1 MYDKLIR
8 KKTLSVVLPCH
19 NEEKVIRNS
28 YSILKPLLDR
38 WNNEIINDYEI
49 VMVNNGST
57 DETIHEM
64 RSIAKSDHKVV
75 IVDLRKNYGYQGSI
89 TAGLFYAK
97 NEMVVS
103 IDADLQDDPLK
114 MEEMIMM
121 HYQGYDMVLGIRSA
135 RDTDSFFKKHASQ
148 FFYKFSNLMG
158 VKSVYNHGDYRLL
171 SRSLVDNFKSMT
183 ERNRYIRGMI
193 LELESHYGC
202 VYYERTKR
210 MAGKTKFNLYNMVA
224 LAIDGI
230 TSFSTTPIRYIS
242 FLGISMFLI
251 ALVGLIYVLYVKLIT
266 RVEVPGWAFI
276 TLAILLF
283 GGLQSL
289 FIGIIGE
296 YIAKIYTEV
305 KQRPLFNVRAITRN
319 GQIENVDF

>member
-1 MYDKLIR
+1 MYDKSIR
-8 KKTLSVVLPCH
+8 NKTLSVVLPCH

-28 YSILKPLLDR
+28 YLILKPLLDH
-38 WNNEIINDYEI
+38 WNNELISDYEI

-57 DETIHEM
+57 DDTIHEM
-64 RSIAKSDHKVV
+64 RSIAKDDHKVV

-114 MEEMIMM
+114 MEDMIKM

-135 RDTDSFFKKHASQ
+135 RDTDSFFKKHTSQ

-171 SRSLVDNFKSMT
+171 SRSLVDNFKLMV

-210 MAGKTKFNLYNMVA
+210 MAGETKFNLYNMVA
-224 LAIDGI
+224 LAVDGI

-251 ALVGLIYVLYVKLIT
+251 ALVGLIYVLYVKLMT
-266 RVEVPGWAFI
+266 NVEVPGWAFI

-305 KQRPLFNVRAITRN
+305 KQRPLFNVRTITRK
-319 GQIENVDF
+319 GQIENTDL